1 MKLTTTFASLRR
13 AFPALIAAVCLFVF
27 SGCEFE
33 SPITLQPTHN
43 VDKRLMGEWF
53 SPDGKEKMKIYRWDA
68 GNYIVGY
75 NGDLF
80 RAWHSATAGTDFVTV
95 QNVEVDP
102 PKYSYFIWKLSE
114 DGKKLALRSVNSK
127 VIPKETKEPL
137 VVQELLKKNL
147 QNPALLNEEAVFSR
161 RVEPPK

>member
-1 MKLTTTFASLRR
+1 MKFSNTFFRR
-13 AFPALIAAVCLFVF
+13 AFAGSLAGVCALIFA
-27 SGCEFE
+27 GCEFE

-43 VDKRLMGEWF
+43 VDKRLMGEWS

-80 RAWHSATAGTDFVTV
+80 RAYHSETAATDFVTV
-95 QNVEVDP
+95 QGMEMDP
-102 PKYSYFIWKLSE
+102 PRYSYFVWKLSA
-114 DGKKLALRSVNSK
+114 DGKQLALRSVNSK
-127 VIPKETKEPL
+127 VIPKETKGPS

-147 QNPALLNEEAVFSR
+147 QNPSLLNEEAVFSKR
-161 RVEPPK
+161 PDPVK